1 MKKRL
6 LFIFFVLSII
16 CLALPVWAA
25 NETALMTKGKILFVP
40 HDGRPISNLQTADVV
55 RKLGYEVIVPPQ
67 ELLGDRDNLGNPEKL
82 WSWTEENAKGANA
95 AVVSADSLIYGS
107 LVASRKHQY
116 ATEQLTE
123 RASRFAALR
132 KDNPTLKLFVFGS
145 IMRTPKSGAAAGS
158 EEPDYYAQ
166 YGNNIFRYTEL
177 ADHLDSTGLTS
188 AEKSEY
194 MQLQKKIP
202 AAYLQD
208 WLGRRVKNFAVNKTL
223 LDLTKAGTFDYFIL
237 GKDDNA
243 PFSQTH
249 MESRKLAKYA
259 LPLTNAKFQNM
270 TGIDEMGM
278 LLLTRAVNYLD
289 YNVPFVYVQFNKGKG
304 GATIPDYSDE
314 RIDKS
319 IRDEIAATGAV
330 PVSKPEKADVVLLV
344 NTNPNGKTY
353 DSNDWV
359 NVVTNN
365 STPSDGTLHFTDLV
379 SNYIAAGYPVS
390 IADIAF
396 ANGADNALMEQL
408 KKRNLLLKLQA
419 YAGWNTATNSA
430 GFVMGESILAKKMKD
445 DAKDQLLLN
454 RYLEDWGYQVNVRNK
469 LMEQVS
475 WLRHEGTYST
485 MGARRGA
492 MRKRATSLLRQFAE
506 KNLPPFD
513 GLDTL
518 TVDFPWDRGFEAS
531 IVLGK

>member
-1 MKKRL
+1 MKKGIT
-6 LFIFFVLSII
+6 FIFLILTI
-16 CLALPVWAA
+16 LCLALPVGAA
-25 NETALMTKGKILFVP
+25 SATAKGKILFVP
-40 HDGRPISNLQTADVV
+40 HDGRPISDYQTADVV

-82 WSWTEENAKGANA
+82 WSWTEENAKEANA

-107 LVASRKHQY
+107 LVASRKHSY
-116 ATEQLTE
+116 PTEQLMKRAE
-123 RASRFAALR
+123 RFTALR
-132 KDNPTLKLFVFGS
+132 KDNPELRLFVFGS

-177 ADHLDSTGLTS
+177 ADHMDSTGLTP
-188 AEKSEY
+188 AEQKEY
-194 MQLQKKIP
+194 AQLQKTIP

-208 WLGRRVKNFAVNKTL
+208 WLGRRVKNFAVNKQL

-249 MESRKLAKYA
+249 MESRKIAEYAK
-259 LPLTNAKFQNM
+259 PLTNSKFQNM

-289 YNVPFVYVQFNKGKG
+289 YRVPFVYVQFNKGVG

-319 IRDEIAATGAV
+319 IRDEIAATGAM
-330 PVSKPEKADVVLLV
+330 PVSKPDNADVVLLV

-353 DSNDWV
+353 DSNDWI
-359 NVVTNN
+359 NVVSN
-365 STPSDGTLHFTDLV
+365 SSVPSEGTLYFADMV
-379 SNYIAAGYPVS
+379 SQYVAAGYPVS
-390 IADIAF
+390 IADISF
-396 ANGADNALMEQL
+396 ANGSDNALMEQL
-408 KKRNLLLKLQA
+408 KKRDLLFKLQA

-430 GFVMGESILAKKMKD
+430 GFVMGESILASKMSD

-469 LMEQVS
+469 LMEQIS
-475 WLRHEGTYST
+475 WLRHEGPYST
-485 MGARRGA
+485 MGERRSA
-492 MRKRATSLLRQFAE
+492 FRKRATSLLRQFAE

-513 GLDTL
+513 GVDSL
-518 TVDFPWDRGFEAS
+518 TVDFPWDRGFEAK
-531 IVLGK
+531 IALGNA